1 MCTITLT
8 RYSLSV
14 DILVLFFE
22 YFLRTHHLSQ
32 QTEETKKRK
41 EKKYA
46 THSQHTNTY
55 IYFIYRFISIFLY
68 ANKIE
73 RERESGRRKKHVH
86 QLKMKIFPFVGCV
99 GHNFAKDKRRDKWLN
114 GGIDFFQI
122 RISSELRV
130 RTPFAMAFI
139 AKAFCVTYFA
149 QNSKINDSIFHFV
162 TSLPANT
169 VRIWHICV

>member
-1 MCTITLT
+1 MYTITLT

-32 QTEETKKRK
+32 QTEETR

-73 RERESGRRKKHVH
+73 RE
-86 QLKMKIFPFVGCV
+86 
-99 GHNFAKDKRRDKWLN
+99 
-114 GGIDFFQI
+114 
-122 RISSELRV
+122 SEKT
-130 RTPFAMAFI
+130 RTPAENENISVFGVWDTI
-139 AKAFCVTYFA
+139 
-149 QNSKINDSIFHFV
+149 SLKINAVIND
-162 TSLPANT
+162 
-169 VRIWHICV
+169 